1 MYALVTSTLLC
12 ILAGCTSTE
21 TLIGTGVGAG
31 LGNELCKGPCA
42 FAMGFAGNVIGGVT
56 HTVKSAA
63 GVSEYT
69 SSATKEWFPNV
80 DAARA
85 KYPHSPAIQGS
96 DGRFYV
102 VILNSENVTS
112 TKTTLGYLP
121 GGTPPP
127 GK

>member
-1 MYALVTSTLLC
+1 MRVSGTSSVRV
-12 ILAGCTSTE
+12 LAPLQWDLQETS
-21 TLIGTGVGAG
+21 L
-31 LGNELCKGPCA
+31 
-42 FAMGFAGNVIGGVT
+42 GGVT

-112 TKTTLGYLP
+112 TKTTVGYLP